1 MRVAIDARKIRDFGI
16 GTYIRGLIDGLLEIG
31 EDEIVAL
38 APEDATLPRGVEHVV
53 VDAPKYS
60 IRELFTVGR
69 GIRAD
74 VFHAPHYVVP
84 FTKLPTVVT
93 IHDLIHLKL
102 RNPIK
107 RGYARTMLRRAAKH
121 TVVTVSHAI
130 KRELESILGA
140 RDVIVTPN
148 GVDPHF
154 TPDGPK
160 RAGEYVLFVGNPR
173 PHKNANAAVEAAKRA
188 NVPLVLAGE
197 GFTYFD
203 DLAPLYRGAI
213 ALVMPS
219 LDEGFGL
226 PALEAMACGTPA
238 ITSNAPALIEVTG
251 DAALHVDAHDVDAMA
266 RAITSIATD
275 ASLRAQLRSRG
286 IERASE
292 FTWRRCAEQAREA
305 YRRAMRHEARGMR
318 HE

>member
-16 GTYIRGLIDGLLEIG
+16 GTYIRGLIGGLLEIG

-38 APEDATLPRGVEHVV
+38 APESAELPGGVEHVV

-60 IRELFTVGR
+60 IRELLTVGR

-107 RGYARTMLRRAAKH
+107 RAYARTMMRRAARH
-121 TVVTVSHAI
+121 TVVTVTEAMR
-130 KRELESILGA
+130 REIEATLGV

-148 GVDPHF
+148 GVDAHF
-154 TPDGPK
+154 TP
-160 RAGEYVLFVGNPR
+160 AGEGAGAPLSYVLFVGNAK
-173 PHKNANAAVEAAKRA
+173 PHKNSRAAIEAAKLA
-188 NVPLVLAGE
+188 NVPIVLAGE
-197 GFTYFD
+197 GFEWFD

-219 LDEGFGL
+219 IEEGFGL
-226 PALEAMACGTPA
+226 PALEAMACGTPV
-238 ITSNAPALIEVTG
+238 ITSHHAALVEVTN
-251 DAALHVDAHDVDAMA
+251 DAALHVDAHDVDGIAS
-266 RAITSIATD
+266 AITRIASD
-275 ASLRAQLRSRG
+275 ASLRAQLASRG
-286 IERASE
+286 IERARD
-292 FTWRRCAEQAREA
+292 FTWRRCAERAREA
-305 YRRAMRHEARGMR
+305 YDRARR
-318 HE
+318 